1 MKQKSSLMKTAKK
14 VRGKR
19 DWVKNAIIIFLA
31 VLLVLTFFSN
41 TIMNYSLPEVAAQ
54 YPLSTTITTKIRGS
68 GTVEA
73 AQTYHV
79 QVQETRTVASLSV
92 KVGDKVEAGQTL
104 LTLDETESTELQE
117 ARTAYANLKLEY
129 DKMLLDK
136 GDQNNATAASLQQAK
151 AAVSRAENDLANARQ
166 YESNLK
172 SYQSQEASAQSA
184 LTARQQEQ
192 AAAERNLQLLENEKE
207 AITTTNEEYLEAD
220 RKCTEAQNEVSRLQA
235 SEPER
240 ETDENGNVID
250 TPEHMAW
257 QTQMN
262 AAEQALNSA
271 TSTRDQL
278 LSSLTLD
285 VNQRIANAKTAQI
298 NAAAAVTEAQN
309 VLSAAQTATQQ
320 YQASYTGATSVESAK
335 SALQSAQDALASLEG
350 TNADQEETE
359 QYEEAVA
366 DLDTK
371 AKAEELKR
379 AEETV
384 KELEE
389 KTSAAKIVSRYAGVV
404 KEINVAA
411 GDTTSAETPLM
422 VVELTEKGYTL
433 TATVKKEQAKTLREG
448 LTAEITNLWD
458 SGITMTLTSIT
469 ADKADPANN
478 RTLTFAVQGDDV
490 SVGQQLSFSIGDK
503 NASFD
508 VVIPSSA
515 VHTDADGS
523 FVYTVVVKS
532 SPLGNRYTVKKT
544 AVTVLASDETNTAVS
559 GELSTAD
566 FVVTT
571 ATVPI
576 QPGDQIRIAE

>member
-1 MKQKSSLMKTAKK
+1 M
-14 VRGKR
+14 
-19 DWVKNAIIIFLA
+19 
-31 VLLVLTFFSN
+31 
-41 TIMNYSLPEVAAQ
+41 
-54 YPLSTTITTKIRGS
+54 
-68 GTVEA
+68 
-73 AQTYHV
+73 
-79 QVQETRTVASLSV
+79 
-92 KVGDKVEAGQTL
+92 
-104 LTLDETESTELQE
+104 
-117 ARTAYANLKLEY
+117 ARAF
-129 DKMLLDK
+129 
-136 GDQNNATAASLQQAK
+136 
-151 AAVSRAENDLANARQ
+151 
-166 YESNLK
+166 
-172 SYQSQEASAQSA
+172 
-184 LTARQQEQ
+184 
-192 AAAERNLQLLENEKE
+192 
-207 AITTTNEEYLEAD
+207 
-220 RKCTEAQNEVSRLQA
+220 
-235 SEPER
+235 
-240 ETDENGNVID
+240 
-250 TPEHMAW
+250 
-257 QTQMN
+257 
-262 AAEQALNSA
+262 
-271 TSTRDQL
+271 
-278 LSSLTLD
+278 
-285 VNQRIANAKTAQI
+285 
-298 NAAAAVTEAQN
+298 
-309 VLSAAQTATQQ
+309 TQQ

>member
-172 SYQSQEASAQSA
+172 SYQSQEASAQQTLIDRTKEKTDAENRVESLRNQVESVKSSNQEYQA
-184 LTARQQEQ
+184 ALADVAKKKEAYEALNFESGDGKESQAYLDYMAALDEEQRIFNEQILPQTAELEEQILTAEQEALIAKNAESNAQ
-192 AAAERNLQLLENEKE
+192 A
-207 AITTTNEEYLEAD
+207 EYSF
-220 RKCTEAQNEVSRLQA
+220 AQA
-235 SEPER
+235 
-240 ETDENGNVID
+240 
-250 TPEHMAW
+250 
-257 QTQMN
+257 
-262 AAEQALNSA
+262 
-271 TSTRDQL
+271 
-278 LSSLTLD
+278 
-285 VNQRIANAKTAQI
+285 
-298 NAAAAVTEAQN
+298 
-309 VLSAAQTATQQ
+309 ATQQ